1 MLSNLPEN
9 FRQER
14 LLSVLLLVIILFSIG
29 NYLVNGLYAGI
40 RYKGQD
46 FVGYYANGKML
57 MQGVNIHNYEEWKK
71 GVQSLELTRDGK
83 ILERAT
89 RSDYPP
95 FWYLVMSVFS
105 PLKWQ
110 NAFVVWILI
119 NQIFLL
125 LLILLLFRYFDIK
138 TFSVEAALMLFVMLN
153 YYPLFYTLMEGQ
165 VNILLLL
172 MLISAFW
179 FFKKRIDWLAGL
191 MLGLATGIKI
201 VPAIILFYFLWKGH
215 WKVVIFG
222 VLGFLGTL
230 LITALGAGSEIV
242 VSYYTG
248 QLFKYGASTNP
259 DIFNQ
264 SINGFWSRL
273 LTQIQYANGGMAA
286 PGFAN
291 IMIKI
296 TSIATLIISLSF
308 TRGKF
313 ERCGQSWNIGLAIFV
328 LTMMMVSAWT
338 MEHHFINLYIPF
350 FVVFIGYF
358 RFKNISLSSI
368 LIFILCYGLF
378 AFNLPYTTEKFNSGV
393 LILVKSLKFYPLL
406 VMWGLLCFELK
417 RLRMV

>member
-179 FFKKRIDWLAGL
+179 FFKKRIDWL
-191 MLGLATGIKI
+191 
-201 VPAIILFYFLWKGH
+201 
-215 WKVVIFG
+215 
-222 VLGFLGTL
+222 
-230 LITALGAGSEIV
+230 
-242 VSYYTG
+242 
-248 QLFKYGASTNP
+248 N
-259 DIFNQ
+259 
-264 SINGFWSRL
+264 
-273 LTQIQYANGGMAA
+273 
-286 PGFAN
+286 
-291 IMIKI
+291 
-296 TSIATLIISLSF
+296 
-308 TRGKF
+308 TR
-313 ERCGQSWNIGLAIFV
+313 R
-328 LTMMMVSAWT
+328 
-338 MEHHFINLYIPF
+338 
-350 FVVFIGYF
+350 
-358 RFKNISLSSI
+358 
-368 LIFILCYGLF
+368 
-378 AFNLPYTTEKFNSGV
+378 
-393 LILVKSLKFYPLL
+393 
-406 VMWGLLCFELK
+406 
-417 RLRMV
+417 